1 MPISLTPPPPAPL
14 RTMSQAAFDAAYA
27 AFIAWQETS
36 IDELNAM
43 IAVING
49 TVGAGAIAIPYTF
62 STTTT
67 DSDPGSGNLRLN
79 QATQNTAT
87 VIRADLTGSDGI
99 DKTPLLDLFDD
110 ATGPIKGYVRLV
122 KVGDETKYL
131 IFEVTALATPSGYRN
146 ITVAHR
152 ASSSASP
159 FANSDAILLY
169 FTRAGDLASTV
180 GDHEVVVHSG
190 NGHGSTNTQI
200 RRYTTTLVNT
210 GTAITYADSAANG
223 ATFTINEPGMYAM
236 TMTDMMSSSATT
248 FGISLNS
255 TQLTTQIG
263 SISAANRLV
272 FVSGATSSI
281 QSATITK
288 RLQIGDV
295 IRPHT
300 GANLSNGT
308 QPYES
313 MFRICKVGQ

>member
-14 RTMSQAAFDAAYA
+14 RTMSQADFDAAYA

-87 VIRADLTGSDGI
+87 VIRADLNGSDGI
-99 DKTPLLDLFDD
+99 SKTVLLDLFDD
-110 ATGPIKGYVRLV
+110 ASGPVKGYVRLV
-122 KVGDETKYL
+122 KLGDETKYL

-159 FANSDAILLY
+159 FANSDAIVLY
-169 FTRAGDLASTV
+169 FTRGGDLST
-180 GDHEVVVHSG
+180 
-190 NGHGSTNTQI
+190 
-200 RRYTTTLVNT
+200 
-210 GTAITYADSAANG
+210 
-223 ATFTINEPGMYAM
+223 
-236 TMTDMMSSSATT
+236 
-248 FGISLNS
+248 
-255 TQLTTQIG
+255 
-263 SISAANRLV
+263 SIA
-272 FVSGATSSI
+272 
-281 QSATITK
+281 
-288 RLQIGDV
+288 
-295 IRPHT
+295 
-300 GANLSNGT
+300 
-308 QPYES
+308 
-313 MFRICKVGQ
+313 